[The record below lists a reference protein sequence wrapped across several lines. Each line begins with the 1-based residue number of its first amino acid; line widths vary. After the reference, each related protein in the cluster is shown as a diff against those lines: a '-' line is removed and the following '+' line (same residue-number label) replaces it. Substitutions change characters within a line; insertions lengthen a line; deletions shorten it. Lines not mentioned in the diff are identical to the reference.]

1 MAAALTFTG
10 CSVNDNTVEGPM
22 EPPQTTQ
29 TGNTIDLSMLTGDY
43 VAQNGDVLTDTLSG
57 YYKISIAPGATVT
70 LSNAT
75 IPGRNATDENTPWA
89 GITCLGDATIFL
101 ADGTE
106 NYVKGYSGDYPAIL
120 AGPAGETKDKNTTL
134 TICGTGTL
142 TAESGCYY
150 KIVVYG
156 HAAGIGSGRNQIV
169 GNIRIEGG
177 TIIARGGVSGAG
189 IGCGKSSEGTTSCGD
204 ITITSGDITATGGGM
219 AAGIGSGNEATCGD
233 INIIGGGITATGGDY
248 AAGIGSGLL
257 ASCGDISITGGF
269 FIAMGGYFAAG
280 IGSGNEASCGNI
292 TIGGTAIGTAWGNEC
307 LNNIGAGY
315 NGTCGTVSIK
325 DGSVNR
331 LFSCTFTVNYYQSDG
346 SLSLVKASKI
356 IVNYYGR
363 DYEFIGDGGGQ
374 LGPGTTAMGSLP
386 LGKGLTLTFTA
397 ETTAW
402 NSNIPTGTYKATM
415 TDVNITRDSIYLGT
429 VNLVKQ

>member
-1 MAAALTFTG
+1 MTAALTFTG

-22 EPPQTTQ
+22 EPPQTQ

-43 VAQNGDVLTDTLSG
+43 VAQNGDVLTGTLSG

-106 NYVKGYSGDYPAIL
+106 NYVKGYNDDYPAIL

-142 TAESGCYY
+142 KT
-150 KIVVYG
+150 VVYG
-156 HAAGIGSGRNQIV
+156 LAAGIGSGKNQIV

-189 IGCGKSSEGTTSCGD
+189 IGCGNSSEGTTSCGD
-204 ITITSGDITATGGGM
+204 ITITSGDITATGGDF

-233 INIIGGGITATGGDY
+233 INIIGGGITATGGDL

-269 FIAMGGYFAAG
+269 FFAMGGSSAAV
-280 IGSGNEASCGNI
+280 IGSGLRASCGNI
-292 TIGGTAIGTAWGNEC
+292 TIGGTAIGAAWGDGS

-315 NGTCGTVSIK
+315 YGTCGTVSIK

-331 LFSCTFTVNYYQSDG
+331 LYSCTFTVNYYQSDG
-346 SLSLVKASKI
+346 RLSLVKASKI
-356 IVNYYGR
+356 IVNYYGS

-374 LGPGTTAMGSLP
+374 LGPGATAMGSLP